1 MTMKMKYIIPFLL
14 ATFLIA
20 CGKDDKITPSKG
32 ETNWLV
38 LEDSDDP
45 IDHLR
50 YRIFEEF
57 GIPVYYNDTI
67 GSEERESMSGTYT
80 YYERL
85 QVFYNPGGAITNGRF
100 VLVKEKNNVEP
111 VLEFLRNKMLPQI
124 PEGFYIP
131 SLLLVDSIYLP
142 AVTQA
147 YKGLNTIAC
156 AGVSDFA
163 KMDEAEMRWWQGAV
177 MCTILSGG
185 LLEQESEWLEKHFYA
200 KTLAVDSR
208 ATMYSTATRKLL
220 VFSTSVLGQLAADK
234 VITVEQQTLGY
245 CGFLNYKHDPSKP
258 ERSAYTPTREEDVQQ
273 FCETIF
279 ALTAEEFEARW
290 GEYPVVMA
298 KYEALKEKLQ
308 EYGFVFEE

>member
-14 ATFLIA
+14 ATFLVA
-20 CGKDDKITPSKG
+20 CGKEDDITPSKG

-85 QVFYNPGGAITNGRF
+85 QVFYNPGGATTNGRF
-100 VLVKEKNNVEP
+100 VLVKEKNSVEP
-111 VLEFLRNKMLPQI
+111 VLEFLRNKMLPLI
-124 PEGFYIP
+124 PKDFYIP
-131 SLLLVDSIYLP
+131 SLLLVDTLYISNV
-142 AVTQA
+142 ATQA
-147 YKGLNTIAC
+147 YKGLNTVVC
-156 AGVSDFA
+156 SGVGDFA
-163 KMDEAEMRWWQGAV
+163 EMDEAEMSWWQGTV
-177 MCTILSGG
+177 MSAILSGG
-185 LLEQESEWLEKHFYA
+185 LLDQESEWLEKHFYA
-200 KTLAVDSR
+200 KTLAVDPR
-208 ATMYSTATRKLL
+208 ATMYSTATRKLM
-220 VFSTSVLGQLAADK
+220 VYSVLGQLTADK
-234 VITVEQQTLGY
+234 VITVGQQTLGY
-245 CGFLNYKHDPSKP
+245 CGFLNHKLEPSKQ
-258 ERSAYTPTREEDVQQ
+258 ERMAYVPTREEDVQQ

-298 KYEALKEKLQ
+298 KYEAMKEKLQ

>member
-67 GSEERESMSGTYT
+67 GSEERESMSGAYT

-85 QVFYNPGGAITNGRF
+85 QVFYNPGGATTNGRF

-163 KMDEAEMRWWQGAV
+163 KMDEAEMSWWQGAV
-177 MCTILSGG
+177 MSAILSGR
-185 LLEQESEWLEKHFYA
+185 LLGEEIEWLEKHFFA
-200 KTLAVDSR
+200 KTLSVNSGAR
-208 ATMYSTATRKLL
+208 MYSATTKYQ
-220 VFSTSVLGQLAADK
+220 VSHGNVLGLLIQKGTIKEADA
-234 VITVEQQTLGY
+234 TLGY
-245 CGFLNYKHDPSKP
+245 CGFLNHRNSTKP
-258 ERSAYTPTREEDVQQ
+258 ESKAYVPTREGDVQQ

-298 KYEALKEKLQ
+298 KYEAMKEKLQ
-308 EYGFVFEE
+308 EYGFVFGE

>member
-1 MTMKMKYIIPFLL
+1 MIMKMKYIIPLLL
-14 ATFLIA
+14 ATFLVA
-20 CGKDDKITPSKG
+20 CGKEDDIAPSKG
-32 ETNWLV
+32 ERNWLV

-67 GSEERESMSGTYT
+67 GSEERESMAGTYT

-85 QVFYNPGGAITNGRF
+85 QAFYNPGAATTNGRF
-100 VLVKEKNNVEP
+100 VLVKEKSSVEP
-111 VLEFLRNKMLPQI
+111 VLEFLREKMLPQI
-124 PEGFYIP
+124 PTTFYVP

-142 AVTQA
+142 AVAQA
-147 YKGLNTIAC
+147 YKGLNTIIC
-156 AGVSDFA
+156 AGVSEFA
-163 KMDEAEMRWWQGAV
+163 KMDDAEMRWWQGAV

-185 LLEQESEWLEKHFYA
+185 LLEKESEWLEKHFYA
-200 KTLAVDSR
+200 KSLAVDPR
-208 ATMYSTATRKLL
+208 ATMYSTANRKLM
-220 VFSTSVLGQLAADK
+220 VYSALGQLASDK
-234 VITVEQQTLGY
+234 VITATQQTLGY
-245 CGFLNYKHDPSKP
+245 CGFLNYKLEPSKQ
-258 ERSAYTPTREEDVQQ
+258 ERMAYTPTREEDVQQ

-279 ALTAEEFEARW
+279 ALTAEEFQMRW

-298 KYEALKEKLQ
+298 KYEAMKEKLQ